1 MDLKVDKH
9 DGITIL
15 YLEGRLDVVLSME
28 LEGELE
34 NVMEGVGDKL
44 IVDMAGLEYLSSSGL
59 RILIGLLKKMRERK
73 GRLVLS
79 RVRPAVWKI
88 FSLTD
93 LTDLFEAS
101 DSLEKTILALTSQK

>member
-1 MDLKVDKH
+1 MNLKVDKRE
-9 DGITIL
+9 GITIL

-34 NVMEGVGDKL
+34 DVMGSVGDKL
-44 IVDMAGLEYLSSSGL
+44 IVDMVGLEYLSSSGL

-88 FSLTD
+88 FSLTE
-93 LTDLFEAS
+93 LTCLFEVS
-101 DSLEKTILALTSQK
+101 DSLEKALSALKPSP